1 MNYSKLRE
9 IISNHISLE
18 QQDFDLIASFFK
30 FETAKKRTSL
40 IQAGKPTDKLF
51 FILSGYLKYFKMLD
65 SGEELIIHLYAPN
78 TFATALNGFFLGKPS
93 EETLQ
98 TITDCEYLYITKS
111 DLEKL
116 YSTGYKW
123 QNFGRKLT
131 EIHLIEK
138 ETRIIDQLSLT
149 AYDRYLKLRRNQPDI
164 IQNVPG
170 KYIASFLGIQPESL
184 SRIRRI
190 N

>member
-1 MNYSKLRE
+1 MHYSKLRE

-40 IQAGKPTDKLF
+40 IKAGKPADKLF
-51 FILSGYLKYFKMLD
+51 FVISGYLKYFKILD
-65 SGEELIIHLYAPN
+65 SAEELIIHLFTPN
-78 TFATALNGFFLGKPS
+78 TFATSLNGFFLGKKS

-98 TITDCEYLYITKS
+98 TITDCEYLYITNS
-111 DLEKL
+111 DMEKL
-116 YSTGYKW
+116 YSTDCKW
-123 QNFGRKLT
+123 LILGRKLL
-131 EIHLIEK
+131 EMILIER
-138 ETRIIDQLSLT
+138 EQSFIDHLSLT
-149 AYDRYLKLRRNQPDI
+149 AYDNYLKLMQNQPDI

-184 SRIRRI
+184 SRIRKI